1 MLISSYSSDP
11 TSSQYGNHMTP
22 EEVINFFAPP
32 QSSIDAIVIWLTE
45 SGISADRIGQS
56 VNKQVFYFALD
67 LI

>member
-1 MLISSYSSDP
+1 
-11 TSSQYGNHMTP
+11 MTA

-32 QSSIDAIVIWLTE
+32 QSSVDAVTTWLTE

-56 VNKQVFYFALD
+56 VNKQVISR